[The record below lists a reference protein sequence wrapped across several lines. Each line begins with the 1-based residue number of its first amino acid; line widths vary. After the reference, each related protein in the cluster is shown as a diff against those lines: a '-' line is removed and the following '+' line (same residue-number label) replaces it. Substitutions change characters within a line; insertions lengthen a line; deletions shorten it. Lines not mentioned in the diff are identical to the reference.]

1 MTIEEEKELVE
12 KAEKDAEAFGRLYD
26 EYYPRIFG
34 YVLRRTAN
42 LEIAQ
47 DVVSETFLKAL
58 KNLGRFKWIGAFR
71 SNSSFGAWLYRIA
84 ANEIVNFYR
93 RKKPTVSLEIISDP
107 PSDQNVLEEISLA
120 EDELKKH
127 AEFLAIQKEI
137 LLLPEKYQ
145 EVLALRFFEKKQIKE
160 ITEILGKNEGTVK
173 SLIHRG
179 LEKIKSKW
187 GQGEFETS

>member
-1 MTIEEEKELVE
+1 MDSQEEKELVE
-12 KAEKDAEAFGRLYD
+12 KAKKDLEAFGRLYD
-26 EYYPRIFG
+26 EYYSRIFG

-42 LEIAQ
+42 LEMAQ

-58 KNLGRFKWIGAFR
+58 KNLGRFEWALGFR

-84 ANEIVNFYR
+84 ANEIVNFWR
-93 RKKPTVSLEIISDP
+93 RKKPTISLEVVSDP

-145 EVLALRFFEKKQIKE
+145 EVLALRFFEGKQIKE
-160 ITEILGKNEGTVK
+160 IAEILAKNEGTVK
-173 SLIHRG
+173 SLLHRG
-179 LEKIKSKW
+179 LKRLRDRLPPLSH
-187 GQGEFETS
+187 